1 MKPTARSSPPLSP
14 ADKAAGQPVLLWC
27 LLPPAG
33 PVVLSIALVM
43 LTALGPPLPT
53 LAPGQGWR
61 LAAPGA
67 LAALLGWL
75 WVVRRIGRTTAR
87 ADGRRTAAALALG
100 TSALSVPV
108 WALGVMQW
116 VNGRL
121 AAQAQ
126 ATRVP
131 LLGLSTS
138 PQTRSRTP
146 YHWAH
151 LPGDAAAGLPAGRYL
166 LDSRH
171 HAAWTAQPPATVTVH
186 HARGLLGA
194 RVVAGLGD

>member
-1 MKPTARSSPPLSP
+1 MTRPARSRPLLSA
-14 ADKAAGQPVLLWC
+14 ADKAAGQRVLLWC
-27 LLPPAG
+27 LLPFAG
-33 PVVLSIALVM
+33 PIVLSIALVL

-61 LAAPGA
+61 LATPGA
-67 LAALLGWL
+67 VAALLGWL
-75 WVVRRIGRTTAR
+75 WVRRQIGRTTPR
-87 ADGRRTAAALALG
+87 ADWRRTAAALAQG
-100 TSALSVPV
+100 TSVLSVPV
-108 WALGVMQW
+108 WALGVMQS
-116 VNGRL
+116 VNGRF
-121 AAQAQ
+121 AAEAQ

-131 LLGLSTS
+131 LQGLSTS
-138 PQTRSRTP
+138 TKSRSRTP

-151 LPGDAAAGLPAGRYL
+151 LPGDAATGLPAGRYL
-166 LDSRH
+166 LDSGH

>member
-1 MKPTARSSPPLSP
+1 MTRTARSRPPLSA
-14 ADKAAGQPVLLWC
+14 ADKAAGQRVLLWC
-27 LLPPAG
+27 LLPFAG
-33 PVVLSIALVM
+33 PMVLSMALVL
-43 LTALGPPLPT
+43 LTTLGPPLPT

-61 LAAPGA
+61 LAPWGA
-67 LAALLGWL
+67 LAALLGWW
-75 WVVRRIGRTTAR
+75 WVLRRIGRTTERTDWRR
-87 ADGRRTAAALALG
+87 AAAALALG
-100 TSALSVPV
+100 MSVLSVPV

-116 VNGRL
+116 VNGRF
-121 AAQAQ
+121 AAQALT
-126 ATRVP
+126 TRVP
-131 LLGLSTS
+131 LQGLSTS
-138 PQTRSRTP
+138 AQSRSRTP

-166 LDSRH
+166 LDSGH